1 MGRWKPDVWVDYSRK
16 DKYVEIKVEVKG
28 VKFGFN
34 VEETVVDQI
43 ASELRKKGYKV
54 VYSKL

>member
-1 MGRWKPDVWVDYSRK
+1 MGRWKPDIWVDYRSK
-16 DKYVEIKVEVKG
+16 DNYVEIKVDVKG

-34 VEETVVDQI
+34 VEEAVVDQI
-43 ASELRKKGYKV
+43 VSELRKKGYKI